1 MQNSL
6 GGRVRILISGSA
18 PLRDD
23 VMIFLRCALG
33 CQVIVGLP
41 VANFILVACTMG
53 DKTVPLVPP
62 LF

>member
-33 CQVIVGLP
+33 CQVIVWLP

-53 DKTVPLVPP
+53 DKTVPLLPP

>member
-1 MQNSL
+1 M
-6 GGRVRILISGSA
+6 RILISGSA

-33 CQVIVGLP
+33 CQVIVWLP

-53 DKTVPLVPP
+53 DKTVPLLPP
-62 LF
+62 HF